1 MGERA
6 VLLVEDDEALR
17 SIIAR
22 HLRAR
27 GWSVI
32 EARSA
37 EDAVTCLDRG
47 PRPDVVLL
55 DINLP
60 GDTGWDLLRA
70 GPLAGRGAPPVVV
83 ATATAV
89 SPRRLREFGVA
100 GYLPKPSAMETIVS
114 TIERI
119 AGAHEGVSEG

>member
-27 GWSVI
+27 GWAVI
-32 EARSA
+32 EAPSA
-37 EDAVTCLDRG
+37 EDAVTCLERG
-47 PRPDVVLL
+47 PRPDLVLL

-70 GPLAGRGAPPVVV
+70 GPLARPNAPPVVV
-83 ATATAV
+83 ATATAI
-89 SPRRLREFGVA
+89 SPRRLREFRVA

-114 TIERI
+114 TIERL
-119 AGAHEGVSEG
+119 AEAHEGVPEG